1 MHIKT
6 IIPADVLLCLL
17 SSCTSKQWFITE
29 SQSAKIAIDSK
40 TEQLADTAY
49 INFLQPLKQKLD
61 AEMNIVIGRAAE
73 TMQGH
78 GPESLLSNFSAD
90 VYRSK
95 ASEIQGEA
103 VDIAIVNLGGLRTQ
117 VPAGD
122 ITVRKVFELMP
133 FENELV
139 ILWLRGDKLNE
150 LLQNF
155 AKMGG
160 QGVAGLR
167 MTISERKAVD
177 ITIGGLPLDMSKT
190 YTIAT
195 NDYLAGGNDNMEQL
209 AEHEKRLNTGVK
221 VRNMLLDFIKSETQK
236 GNMIQSKLDGRIK
249 INE

>member
-1 MHIKT
+1 MKSRLRILFFLT
-6 IIPADVLLCLL
+6 TALL
-17 SSCTSKQWFITE
+17 SCKTSFQISKKESGQYKFSDSTNTE
-29 SQSAKIAIDSK
+29 IDSSIYSEIAPYREKMQSAMNEVLAVSTTSLERGLPESK
-40 TEQLADTAY
+40 LG
-49 INFLQPLKQKLD
+49 NFLSD
-61 AEMNIVIGRAAE
+61 ACMSSAKEKN
-73 TMQGH
+73 MQ
-78 GPESLLSNFSAD
+78 AD
-90 VYRSK
+90 F
-95 ASEIQGEA
+95 A
-103 VDIAIVNLGGLRTQ
+103 VFNTGGLRRPLPSGNITR
-117 VPAGD
+117 GD
-122 ITVRKVFELMP
+122 VFELMP

-236 GNMIQSKLDGRIK
+236 GNMIQSKMDGRIK